1 MVGSHGLKSGFS
13 TASLGVLNLIP
24 EYWLKFVESHNL
36 IGRDFEIEEADDLSE
51 LGADI
56 KIMANEQSISEAT
69 TCYPGITVVKEGYIP
84 VGMCLTGSG
93 DYYYI
98 NKNEGNNGSL
108 YRIYHDSVNENSI
121 NKDAIDKVLENYEKL
136 LSL

>member
-1 MVGSHGLKSGFS
+1 
-13 TASLGVLNLIP
+13 LIP

-36 IGRDFEIEEADDLSE
+36 IGRDFEIEEGSDLSE

-56 KIMANEQSISEAT
+56 QIMTNEQTLSEAT
-69 TCYPGITVVKEGYIP
+69 TCYPGITVLKEGYIP
-84 VGMCLTGSG
+84 IGMCTLGSG

-98 NKNEGNNGSL
+98 NKNEGSNGSL
-108 YRIYHDSVNENSI
+108 YRIYHDSVNQTSI
-121 NKDAIDKVLENYEKL
+121 NKDAIDKVLENYEEL